1 MKTLKIILGIIGN
14 YLALA
19 IATILP
25 LLLMPLNVIAQIIVS
40 SKHRQ
45 SLKASSEMARAD
57 AVNIDKFYVS
67 AYKELWKLTI
77 FKKIFKID
85 DNQTLS
91 YLLAFA
97 WQNKYLTLFGYLVGA
112 CLNMVWF
119 PDWFYGGHLKR
130 TFNRENNI
138 EWTLNNT

>member
-1 MKTLKIILGIIGN
+1 MKTIKLIIGIIGN

-19 IATILP
+19 VATILP
-25 LLLMPLNVIAQIIVS
+25 MLLMPLNVIAQIIVS

-45 SLKASSEMARAD
+45 SLKVSSDMARAD
-57 AVNIDKFYVS
+57 AVRIDKFYVS
-67 AYKELWKLTI
+67 AYRELWEITI
-77 FKKIFKID
+77 FKKEFTID
-85 DNQTLS
+85 NNQTLS

-97 WQNKYLTLFGYLVGA
+97 WKHIYLTWFGYVVGA
-112 CLNMVWF
+112 CLNIVWF

-138 EWTLNNT
+138 E

>member
-1 MKTLKIILGIIGN
+1 MKIIKLILGILGN

-25 LLLMPLNVIAQIIVS
+25 GLLMPLNVIAQIVKS

-45 SLKASSEMARAD
+45 SLKISSEMAAND
-57 AVNIDKFYVS
+57 ALKIDKFYAS
-67 AYKELWKLTI
+67 AYKELWELTI
-77 FKKIFKID
+77 FKKIFTIN

-97 WQNKYLTLFGYLVGA
+97 WRNNCLTYFGYFVGVI
-112 CLNMVWF
+112 LNIVWF

-138 EWTLNNT
+138 E

>member
-1 MKTLKIILGIIGN
+1 MKAIKLIIGIIGN

-19 IATILP
+19 VATILP
-25 LLLMPLNVIAQIIVS
+25 VLLMPLNLIAQIIVS

-57 AVNIDKFYVS
+57 AIRIDKFYVS
-67 AYKELWKLTI
+67 AYRELWELAI
-77 FKKIFKID
+77 FKNIFKID
-85 DNQTLS
+85 DKMTLS
-91 YLLAFA
+91 YIIAFA
-97 WQNKYLTLFGYLVGA
+97 WQNKYLTWFGYIVGA
-112 CLNMVWF
+112 ILNILWF

-138 EWTLNNT
+138 E

>member
-1 MKTLKIILGIIGN
+1 MKAIKLVFGIIGN

-25 LLLMPLNVIAQIIVS
+25 LLIMPLNVIAQIIVS
-40 SKHRQ
+40 SEHRK
-45 SLKASSEMARAD
+45 SLKVSSVMAKND
-57 AVNIDKFYVS
+57 AINIDKFYVS
-67 AYKELWKLTI
+67 AYKELWELTI
-77 FKKIFKID
+77 FKNSFKID
-85 DNQTLS
+85 DKMTLS

-97 WQNKYLTLFGYLVGA
+97 WQNKYLTWFGYFVGV
-112 CLNMVWF
+112 CLNIVWF

-138 EWTLNNT
+138 E